1 MAGFWLMFGLDIY
14 TKCLRHPLSLNKE
27 AWGRSH
33 HIYCLTLTSAFP
45 LQSPSRP
52 KVINNDEC
60 GFFPV
65 HIWDRWRVTVDNNS
79 LQARALTWLFK
90 KTLQM
95 LTEKQGTKFCGLF
108 FHICLLDDRFFQHAV
123 TGLPACMRISAV
135 AEQHLCLGEMMDRF
149 SAWFSLCLSLPFQ
162 TPISQD
168 LFTPCSISVL
178 SCLRSLLP
186 SMLAYGGII
195 WLEINASVSWPCKE
209 SGYGLCCILNL
220 LTCSCV
226 QLGSDGGSSPTVAH
240 PQGDFRYHHDERGC
254 KKAVLLRGREVGF
267 MLWADAAY
275 TLPHPRLLTF
285 VPPTAHHPFGRSI
298 YQSSDKC

>member
-1 MAGFWLMFGLDIY
+1 MDMAGFWLMFGLDIY

-108 FHICLLDDRFFQHAV
+108 FHICLLDDRFLQRAV
-123 TGLPACMRISAV
+123 TGLPTCMRISAV
-135 AEQHLCLGEMMDRF
+135 AEQHLCLREMMDRF
-149 SAWFSLCLSLPFQ
+149 SAWFSLSLPLPSFPNSHFPRSLYPLLHLCPLLLMLSASQHARLWRHRMAGNKCLS
-162 TPISQD
+162 
-168 LFTPCSISVL
+168 
-178 SCLRSLLP
+178 
-186 SMLAYGGII
+186 
-195 WLEINASVSWPCKE
+195 
-209 SGYGLCCILNL
+209 
-220 LTCSCV
+220 
-226 QLGSDGGSSPTVAH
+226 
-240 PQGDFRYHHDERGC
+240 
-254 KKAVLLRGREVGF
+254 
-267 MLWADAAY
+267 
-275 TLPHPRLLTF
+275 
-285 VPPTAHHPFGRSI
+285 
-298 YQSSDKC
+298 